1 MSEVASPSGIDL
13 NVLAALESRL
23 GRTSMVGLIAAHL
36 RHGQAVCDRLEAM
49 TATIDRTELHAIG
62 HQIIGS
68 CGSIGLAELSRLGG
82 TLEDE
87 ALQAPIDALRAMID
101 ATLDACREAQSV
113 LRARYPEVGA

>member
-36 RHGQAVCDRLEAM
+36 RHGQAVCERLQAL
-49 TATIDRTELHAIG
+49 TATPDRKELHAIG
-62 HQIIGS
+62 HQIVGS
-68 CGSIGLAELSRLGG
+68 CGSIGLVALSRLGS

-87 ALQAPIDALRAMID
+87 APLAPVEALRDMIE
-101 ATLDACREAQSV
+101 ATLGACRDAQSV
-113 LRARYPEVGA
+113 LRARYPEIGL